1 MLLLY
6 QNAMKNVMI
15 PQKVILLRE
24 DLQGFGGILKFKVHL
39 KKKTHIRICREL
51 LYVKALILEV
61 A

>member
-24 DLQGFGGILKFKVHL
+24 DLQGFGGILKFKVHF
-39 KKKTHIRICREL
+39 
-51 LYVKALILEV
+51 
-61 A
+61 